1 MINKMLKKELFQHS
15 IDLDNYKVLKSY
27 KDANTGFIEVLK
39 HSSGKDYLIAKKLPS
54 DLQVPDL
61 DKLLFRIKS
70 LDSPLICQLKYVESK
85 HGLTENT
92 VLFFEFPKK
101 TLHSEI
107 KRSKAEGKYS
117 SLKSE
122 ESMRKLLKSM
132 VESCSLLEHKFEH
145 HPSITQQNIYLR
157 EDDFLIINPY
167 IYDVYIREALGTYN
181 KERLVD
187 CHYEEICEG
196 LLKRNQYAAHRKE
209 LWFLADA
216 IQIHSDRIQTNLFQT
231 GIVVLAS
238 GLQMKD
244 QEVKEEIRA
253 GGYDAL
259 EKQFQLL
266 FSNELTNIIRDMVFG
281 KFTSF
286 AQLLVRLRGRKS
298 EEPSYSF
305 WERNDEDSD
314 ILPMPT
320 DFESEK

>member
-1 MINKMLKKELFQHS
+1 MIKKDHLFQA

-39 HSSGKDYLIAKKLPS
+39 HSSGKEYLIAKKLPA

-70 LDSPLICQLKYVESK
+70 LESPLICQLKHVESK

-107 KRSKAEGKYS
+107 KRATAEGKCS
-117 SLKSE
+117 NLSSE
-122 ESMRKLLKSM
+122 ESIRKLLKSM

-157 EDDFLIINPY
+157 EDSFVIINPY

-181 KERLVD
+181 RDRLVD
-187 CHYEEICEG
+187 CFYDEICEG
-196 LLKRNQYAAHRKE
+196 LLKRNQYAAHRKD

-216 IQIHSDRIQTNLFQT
+216 IQIHGDRIQTNLFQT
-231 GIVVLAS
+231 GIVILAS

-244 QEVKEEIRA
+244 QEIKEEIRA

-259 EKQFQLL
+259 EQRFQKL
-266 FSNELTNIIRDMVFG
+266 FSNELTNIVRDMIFG

-286 AQLLVRLRGRKS
+286 AQLLVRLQGRSS
-298 EEPSYSF
+298 EEPSHSF
-305 WERNDEDSD
+305 WERIEEDSD
-314 ILPMPT
+314 ILPLPT